1 MSYILDA
8 LRRSQA
14 ERERGQVPGLNA
26 QPVATAAAA
35 SAGAAAGLR
44 WLLPVGVLVLVG
56 AAALVWLLRVP
67 PAVAPA
73 ATPASAG
80 TAGTAPPVP
89 VPVPVPSA
97 VLVTAPATV
106 PPPLPTVVSVPAP
119 SPSPSA
125 AVAAVPAAPL
135 PPPVS
140 SPAALPAAV
149 AAPRSVALAEL
160 TPEQRR
166 EMPALAMGGS
176 IWSDNALARFVMV
189 NGQVVREGEAAAP
202 GVMVER
208 ITQKWVLLRWREL
221 RIEVPL

>member
-80 TAGTAPPVP
+80 TAGTAPP

>member
-89 VPVPVPSA
+89 VPSA

-125 AVAAVPAAPL
+125 AVPAAPAAQL

-149 AAPRSVALAEL
+149 TAPRSVALAEL